1 MLRHV
6 ILWKI
11 KEEKSEAEKKEIR
24 EGVKK
29 GLEGLADKIPG
40 LVEIKVHTEGLSTS
54 NADLMLDSLFESEE
68 ALEVYAKHPE
78 HVAVANNNV
87 RPYMEV
93 RMCMDYIV

>member
-1 MLRHV
+1 M